1 MKNRPRSVAVPL
13 LIAMLA
19 LVGSIRHAAAQPL
32 EVDEIK
38 APVEELALE
47 PDTDLGGRLA
57 VVQGSADAEGRRYF
71 AVKIHVMSPTVI
83 AVFADDPAKP
93 IQVSLHRSVWNRPD
107 ASGTTDAEGNYEF
120 TGRLESTVGI
130 WLKAEQPSD
139 YHLMVWVGDPVPV
152 EVPPIFF
159 DNDRPV
165 KQTAE
170 E

>member
-1 MKNRPRSVAVPL
+1 MNYRPCSIAVPL

-19 LVGSIRHAAAQPL
+19 LVGGGQDATAQPL
-32 EVDEIK
+32 EIGEIE

-57 VVQGSADAEGRRYF
+57 VVQGSADAEGRRYY
-71 AVKIHVMSPTVI
+71 AVDIRVMSPTVI

-93 IQVSLHRSVWNRPD
+93 IEVSLHRTVWNRPE

-130 WLKAEQPSD
+130 WLKAEEPSD
-139 YHLMVWVGDPVPV
+139 YHLMLWVGDPVPV

-165 KQTAE
+165 KQTAKE
-170 E
+170 

>member
-1 MKNRPRSVAVPL
+1 MKTRSGAAFVLPL
-13 LIAMLA
+13 AGILA
-19 LVGSIRHAAAQPL
+19 LGPGGREADAQPL
-32 EVDEIK
+32 EVGRIA
-38 APVEELALE
+38 APMEELTLE

-57 VVQGSADAEGRRYF
+57 VVQGTADAEGRRYY
-71 AVKIHVMSPTVI
+71 AVNIRVMSPTVI
-83 AVFADDPAKP
+83 AVFADDPARP
-93 IQVSLHRSVWNRPD
+93 IEVSLHRSVWNRPE

-139 YHLMVWVGDPVPV
+139 YHLMLWVGEPVPV

-165 KQTAE
+165 RQTAE